1 MIAAV
6 RRDTRAPKLTVE
18 MSVAIDWG
26 KNGAETSIILLVL
39 LGVKLWL

>member
-6 RRDTRAPKLTVE
+6 RSDTRAPRLTVE

-26 KNGAETSIILLVL
+26 KNGAETSIVL
-39 LGVKLWL
+39 WGLFDLSFS